1 MNKLCFLFIFLI
13 FLENGFSQGLVPIQY
28 LNIIVSKYESLEFS
42 TFINDSYCHYY
53 TRDIK
58 NQVFAGLI
66 YTNYEKGIKNK
77 VNSTCLTKQIKEPLL
92 NYENVIGILG
102 FKDSILIC
110 GNHQSNNSLVVY
122 SYNFKSEEQS
132 FVFTDRIS
140 ITHVIQPQF
149 SSTRY
154 CVFFSD
160 KTNSTILYDIYENE
174 VIVNHY
180 HLNLNISRD
189 LFENST
195 RTISYFIHPKEF
207 KNKIPD
213 YSEPTNEPIK
223 NYTQVNNNQNNSST
237 GSILS
242 NTFFMILISV
252 LLSFS
257 TIFRK

>member
-1 MNKLCFLFIFLI
+1 MCDYIRSGVIRQLKESTINEIK
-13 FLENGFSQGLVPIQY
+13 Y
-28 LNIIVSKYESLEFS
+28 LDESLRNKFVVP
-42 TFINDSYCHYY
+42 
-53 TRDIK
+53 
-58 NQVFAGLI
+58 QI
-66 YTNYEKGIKNK
+66 YQTI
-77 VNSTCLTKQIKEPLL
+77 
-92 NYENVIGILG
+92 
-102 FKDSILIC
+102 IC
-110 GNHQSNNSLVVY
+110 
-122 SYNFKSEEQS
+122 FP
-132 FVFTDRIS
+132 DRIS
-140 ITHVIQPQF
+140 ITHVIQPLY

-154 CVFFSD
+154 RVFFSD
-160 KTNSTILYDIYENE
+160 KENSTILYDIYENK

-207 KNKIPD
+207 KNGLRN

-252 LLSFS
+252 LLSF
-257 TIFRK
+257 FNNL